1 MKKTVLFA
9 AAITLLAAP
18 AFAQG
23 AGGSQSAGGPLGNM
37 QRQGVSGGQ
46 GSGAG
51 MMGRRGDQGMAMQS
65 EGRPM
70 MRSKK
75 MKKSKKMM
83 RSRSRSM

>member
-37 QRQGVSGGQ
+37 QRQGVTGGQ
-46 GSGAG
+46 GSGTS
-51 MMGRRGDQGMAMQS
+51 MGATGASQGMTMQS
-65 EGRPM
+65 EGRSM
-70 MRSKK
+70 TRSKA
-75 MKKSKKMM
+75 KKSKKSR
-83 RSRSRSM
+83 RSSSRNM